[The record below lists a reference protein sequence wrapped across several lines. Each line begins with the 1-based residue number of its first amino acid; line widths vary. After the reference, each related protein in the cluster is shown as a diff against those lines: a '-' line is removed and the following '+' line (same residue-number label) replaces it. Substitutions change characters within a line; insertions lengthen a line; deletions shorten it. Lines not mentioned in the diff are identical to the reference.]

1 MRVFNSL
8 LFLFLAIPP
17 LLVSRQVVSDSSRL
31 SDPQYVDRHIQ
42 SISDNDLLSAFV
54 YDQTGLDGMRAFA
67 AAGNVRAAYEAWGT
81 YWAEKERPR
90 YATQNFRMLLDTDL
104 LMTHEDIRRHCA
116 IYPEERDSALGRAEL
131 LMRNIIRVWGDVVVR
146 FDGPVD
152 FNRDVGQSGKYGFHY
167 WIWSR
172 PLNSAYILTGDER
185 YLAKFDEFFNRWY
198 EQRNS
203 ITRGFPE
210 LDVVYY
216 ELGLG
221 IRNRMFLEH
230 YFLPY
235 RNRSWQTHERM
246 LKTMLAAGR
255 WLYELQKWEGYR
267 SGNWQAHGSYMLVQ
281 LALVFPEFRESSE
294 WLAMGLRR
302 LREHLRDD
310 WFEDGGHSER
320 SPRNYTMATY
330 LIYRNL
336 FYLLHAY
343 QANPEFAE
351 AIRSTMGK
359 TVDWWLT
366 MITPTGEIPAINDS
380 HRGLFPTL
388 ILHDAAAFFHK
399 PEVSGVM
406 QNLFGIPAG
415 APPVLPSWTSRHMPA
430 SGFTVMR
437 TDWTKDAFYMN
448 INYGPWNG
456 SHTHSDML
464 NFELYAYGK
473 ALAVDAGLGLTYDDP
488 LYIPWYRSSRA
499 HNMVVVNDQDMER
512 ETVKGEN
519 VVWNAT
525 PLLEYFSAD
534 HQGYRRFGVSHRR
547 QIIFVKPHYWLI
559 VDSLASERVGDTL
572 SWYLHSPERLIPF
585 GSGFRSFGTPGLVL
599 LPATKGWVT
608 RRGTGMAAS
617 TQNLTPGTTQE
628 NNWIAFDRMTVPG
641 ATQALTVLLY
651 PFQHLGDTPVCSTPS
666 PGHVRVA
673 TGHRTDD
680 ILFPERLRD
689 GAEIESDANVVLI
702 TREGTLPIRF
712 TVLHA
717 TWLKFQGKTVWTSP
731 SKTSADGTIPQ

>member
-1 MRVFNSL
+1 MRASISFFTLCLIVL
-8 LFLFLAIPP
+8 PP
-17 LLVSRQVVSDSSRL
+17 LVSRQAVSDSSRL
-31 SDPQYVDRHIQ
+31 NDPLYVDTRIKT
-42 SISDNDLLSAFV
+42 ISDDDLFSALV
-54 YDQTGLDGMRAFA
+54 YENAGLTGMRSSV
-67 AAGNVRAAYEAWGT
+67 AAGKVRAAYEAWGT
-81 YWAEKERPR
+81 YWTGKQQPR

-104 LMTHEDIRRHCA
+104 LMMHEDIRRHCTL
-116 IYPEERDSALGRAEL
+116 YPEERDTALGRAEL
-131 LMRNIIRVWGDVVVR
+131 LLQNIIRVWGDVVVE

-152 FNRDVGQSGKYGFHY
+152 FNRDVGQSGRYGFHY

-221 IRNRMFLEH
+221 VRNRMFLEH

-267 SGNWQAHGSYMLVQ
+267 SGNWQAHGSYMLAQ
-281 LALVFPEFRESSE
+281 LALVFPEFRESPE

-302 LREHLRDD
+302 LDEHLRDD

-336 FYLLHAY
+336 YYLLNAY
-343 QANPEFAE
+343 QASPELAGK
-351 AIRSTMGK
+351 IRSTMGK

-366 MITPTGEIPAINDS
+366 MLTPTGEIPAINDS
-380 HRGLFPTL
+380 HRGLFPAL
-388 ILHDAAAFFHK
+388 ILRDAATFFQK

-406 QNLFGIPAG
+406 QNLLGISAG
-415 APPVLPSWTSRHMPA
+415 AQPVLPSWTSRHMPA

-437 TDWTKDAFYMN
+437 TNWTRDALYMN

-456 SHTHSDML
+456 SHTHSDLL

-488 LYIPWYRSSRA
+488 LYIPWYKSSRA
-499 HNMVVVNDQDMER
+499 HNMVVVNDQNMER

-519 VVWNAT
+519 VAWHAT
-525 PLLEYFSAD
+525 PSLEYFSAD
-534 HQGYRRFGVSHRR
+534 HDGYRRFGVHHQR
-547 QIIFVKPHYWLI
+547 QILFVKPHYWLI
-559 VDSLASERVGDTL
+559 VDSLASGSEGDTL
-572 SWYLHSPERLIPF
+572 SWYLHSPEHLVPYEN
-585 GSGFRSFGTPGLVL
+585 GFRTTGSPGLAL
-599 LPATKGWVT
+599 LPATRGWAT

-617 TQNLTPGTTQE
+617 TENLTPGTTQE
-628 NNWIAFDRMTVPG
+628 NNWIAFDQRTAAG
-641 ATQALTVLLY
+641 ATQTFSVLLY
-651 PFQHLGDTPVCSTPS
+651 PFQTSGDTPACSTPA
-666 PGHVRVA
+666 PGHVRIA

-680 ILFPERLRD
+680 ILFPSQLTNGGD
-689 GAEIESDANVVLI
+689 VESDAIVVLI
-702 TREGTLPIRF
+702 SREGTQPDRF
-712 TVLHA
+712 TVLEA
-717 TWLKFQGKTVWTSP
+717 TWLKMKGKTIWTS
-731 SKTSADGTIPQ
+731 SLRTSADGTIPQ

>member
-1 MRVFNSL
+1 MRVFNSF
-8 LFLFLAIPP
+8 LFLFLTLP
-17 LLVSRQVVSDSSRL
+17 LPLVSRQVLSDSSRL
-31 SDPQYVDRHIQ
+31 SDLQYINRHIK

-54 YDQTGLDGMRAFA
+54 YERAGLDVMRAGA
-67 AAGNVRAAYEAWGT
+67 AAGKVRAAYEGWGT
-81 YWAEKERPR
+81 YWAEKKQPR
-90 YATQNFRMLLDTDL
+90 YATQNFQMLLDTDL

-116 IYPEERDSALGRAEL
+116 IYPEERDTALGRAEL
-131 LMRNIIRVWGDVVVR
+131 LMRNIIRVWGDVMVK

-152 FNRDVGQSGKYGFHY
+152 FNRDVGQSGRYGFHY

-185 YLAKFDEFFNRWY
+185 YLGKFDEFFNRWY

-203 ITRGFPE
+203 ITRGFPG

-235 RNRSWQTHERM
+235 KNRSWQTHERM

-281 LALVFPEFRESSE
+281 LARVFPEFKESSE
-294 WLAMGLRR
+294 WLVMGLRR
-302 LREHLRDD
+302 LEEHLRDD

-336 FYLLHAY
+336 YYLLNAY
-343 QANPEFAE
+343 QASPEFAE
-351 AIRSTMGK
+351 EIRSTMGK

-366 MITPTGEIPAINDS
+366 MITPTGEVPAINDS

-388 ILHDAAAFFHK
+388 ILRDAAAFFRK
-399 PEVSGVM
+399 PEVLGVM
-406 QNLFGIPAG
+406 QNLFGIP
-415 APPVLPSWTSRHMPA
+415 PKESPTLPSWTSRHMPA

-437 TDWTKDAFYMN
+437 TDWTKDALYMN
-448 INYGPWNG
+448 VNYGPWNG
-456 SHTHSDML
+456 SHTHSDLL

-473 ALAVDAGLGLTYDDP
+473 ALAVDAGLGLTYDDT
-488 LYIPWYRSSRA
+488 LYIPWYRSSQA
-499 HNMVVVNDQDMER
+499 HNMVVVNDQNMER
-512 ETVKGEN
+512 ETTKGEN
-519 VVWNAT
+519 VSWDAT
-525 PLLEYFSAD
+525 PSLEYFAAD
-534 HQGYRRFGVSHRR
+534 HHGYRRFGVHHRR
-547 QIIFVKPHYWLI
+547 QILFVKPHYWLI
-559 VDSLASERVGDTL
+559 VDSLESGRDGDTL
-572 SWYLHSPERLIPF
+572 SWYFHSPEHLVPF
-585 GSGFRSFGTPGLVL
+585 ESGFRSTGTPGLVL
-599 LPATKGWVT
+599 LPATRGWTT

-628 NNWIAFDRMTVPG
+628 NNWIAFDRRTTAGGREIFAM
-641 ATQALTVLLY
+641 LLY
-651 PFQHLGDTPVCSTPS
+651 PFQHSMEAPVCSTVA
-666 PGHVRVA
+666 PGHIRI
-673 TGHRTDD
+673 TFGQRTD
-680 ILFPERLRD
+680 
-689 GAEIESDANVVLI
+689 EIFFSAQPRSVAGMESDARIVLL
-702 TREGTLPIRF
+702 TREEGQPPRF
-712 TVLHA
+712 TVLEG
-717 TWLKFQGKTVWTSP
+717 TRLKYQGNIIWSSP
-731 SKTSADGTIPQ
+731 TRTSADGTIPQ